1 MNDVTLP
8 CFKYIDTDIG
18 LKYLNNNRE
27 LYLKI
32 LRNFLN
38 RYSDLDLKLLED
50 GELKDAIHS
59 IKGLSSTLGMVTLSR
74 VATTIHDTKDMG
86 MLPEFRDILSLTI
99 DELRFHLEESSI
111 KSILLI
117 DDKIVDIDI
126 LIELLGDRYDIA
138 VALDERGALEIL
150 DSEEISVVLFD
161 IDTALDIERVYI
173 DIIERGATTIFILED
188 DSGVDRLKRLIY
200 EDREINYIVKPFTL
214 KKIEESLS
222 KI

>member
-1 MNDVTLP
+1 M
-8 CFKYIDTDIG
+8 
-18 LKYLNNNRE
+18 
-27 LYLKI
+27 
-32 LRNFLN
+32 
-38 RYSDLDLKLLED
+38 
-50 GELKDAIHS
+50 
-59 IKGLSSTLGMVTLSR
+59 
-74 VATTIHDTKDMG
+74 
-86 MLPEFRDILSLTI
+86 
-99 DELRFHLEESSI
+99 
-111 KSILLI
+111 
-117 DDKIVDIDI
+117 
-126 LIELLGDRYDIA
+126 GDRYDIA

-161 IDTALDIERVYI
+161 IDTALDIERIYI

>member
-1 MNDVTLP
+1 M
-8 CFKYIDTDIG
+8 IQ
-18 LKYLNNNRE
+18 
-27 LYLKI
+27 KI
-32 LRNFLN
+32 W
-38 RYSDLDLKLLED
+38 
-50 GELKDAIHS
+50 GC
-59 IKGLSSTLGMVTLSR
+59 
-74 VATTIHDTKDMG
+74 
-86 MLPEFRDILSLTI
+86 LPEFRDILSLTI

-161 IDTALDIERVYI
+161 IDTALDIERIYI